1 MSTYLYKIKSQHD
14 SDFIIEMSQ
23 LPIKKFIKQLNKDF
37 KQYQKDRKNYKQ
49 IYDIIE
55 LNNIEITTFTKCY
68 GSQQF
73 ADDIFTKLKQ
83 NLLTKSIA
91 ICSKTINSTAAKIS
105 THCQRQ

>member
-1 MSTYLYKIKSQHD
+1 MEDIKYNISTYFYKIKSQHD

-55 LNNIEITTFTKCY
+55 LNDIEITTLTKCY
-68 GSQQF
+68 GSQLF
-73 ADDIFTKLKQ
+73 ADNILTQLKQ
-83 NLLTKSIA
+83 
-91 ICSKTINSTAAKIS
+91 
-105 THCQRQ
+105 Q